1 MKIFFFKII
10 FLIFFFKIIIFLI
23 INYEKKKNVK
33 SKTLFKLEKYLNKK
47 NIK

>member
-23 INYEKKKNVK
+23 INYEKKNVK